1 MATSTILSNPTVTV
15 GAVALTG
22 WCTSATLTRT
32 VTALNDTVFGDTAN
46 TFTAGLEDNECT
58 LTLYLS
64 YATSATYATLAPLVG
79 TKTTVIVKPTS
90 AVDSAT
96 NPGFTL
102 TNCYLESLPVI
113 SASLGELQSIDIT
126 LMGGVYSADTT
137 NP

>member
-1 MATSTILSNPTVTV
+1 MATSTILSNPQVKV
-15 GAVALTG
+15 GGVDLSG
-22 WCTSATLTRT
+22 WCTSATVTRT
-32 VTALNDTVFGDTAN
+32 VTALNDTVFGNTAN

-58 LTLYLS
+58 LTLFLS
-64 YATSATYATLAPLVG
+64 YEASATYATLAPLVG

-102 TNCYLESLPVI
+102 TNCYLETLPVI

-126 LMGGVYSADTT
+126 LMGGVFSADTT

>member
-1 MATSTILSNPTVTV
+1 MATSTILSNPVVTL
-15 GAVALTG
+15 GGTALTG
-22 WCTSATLTRT
+22 WCTSAVLNKT
-32 VTALNDTVFGDTAN
+32 VTALNDTTFGQTAN

-58 LTLYLS
+58 LTLFLS
-64 YATSATYATLAPLVG
+64 YDALATYATLSTLVG

-102 TNCYLESLPVI
+102 TNCYLETLPVI

-126 LMGGVYSADTT
+126 LMGGLFSADTT